1 MTTSPRIAAIVHAD
15 RQVADAIVDLFANEL
30 TAAGYRVHGLI
41 QRRIPGDKS
50 ASVLLDVATGVRYP
64 LFQNLGSGSQSCS
77 VDTGMMATASTV
89 LRRALQEHADLA
101 IANRFGPLEA
111 SGGGFLAEAMAVMA
125 EGIPF
130 LTIVTDGAVPA
141 WHHVTGGRSA
151 ELPARL
157 DALHTWFG
165 ALSRD

>member
-1 MTTSPRIAAIVHAD
+1 MSAAPRIAAIVEAD
-15 RQVADAIVDLFANEL
+15 RQMADAMVDRFANEL

-50 ASVLLDVATGVRYP
+50 ASVLLDVATGARYP
-64 LFQNLGSGSQSCS
+64 LFQDLGSGSQSCS
-77 VDTGMMATASTV
+77 VDTGMMANASAV
-89 LRRALQEHADLA
+89 LRRALIEDADLA

-111 SGGGFLAEAMAVMA
+111 SGGGFLAEAMALMA

-130 LTIVTDGAVPA
+130 LTIVTDGTVPA
-141 WHHVTGGRSA
+141 WRHFTGGRSA

-157 DALHTWFG
+157 DALHAWFG
-165 ALSRD
+165 DLHRD